1 MPYTESVNLQRQ
13 RIADMARSL
22 SGSKQRLGER
32 KAAERE
38 AGKQRISSALG
49 KFGEQVQERRL
60 VKAHGEQQ
68 RLTQEAQYA
77 PGSGY
82 TEWENI
88 REETRARLKAEY
100 GAAATDPDSPYYQQ
114 SGDVGATI
122 ALFEWFDKLPESQ
135 KQNYLRMIRTGTVT
149 TPTDDPNGLDGQ
161 SMIKAMFMDY
171 SAGLKIKGVEGDA
184 GDFRAW
190 VMAEI
195 QPMPGFNNVTDEQRK
210 SITDAL
216 DLWIPRLFEAEVVD
230 DDFGATKLP
239 SGGQSERETGLEQ
252 ELLQKIMAAQ
262 QKQISETGM
271 GEEMSRAGMAK
282 TAAIEKQWQPIID
295 EINEPKYIGLVRYN
309 EIMQMI
315 HNLKPKPLEDKAE
328 EEKLKRA
335 LWY

>member
-22 SGSKQRLGER
+22 AGSKQRLGESR
-32 KAAERE
+32 AARSE

-49 KFGEQVQERRL
+49 KFGEHMQERRL
-60 VKAHGEQQ
+60 VKASGEQQ

-77 PGSGY
+77 PGSSY
-82 TEWENI
+82 TEWENT

-122 ALFEWFDKLPESQ
+122 ALFEWFDERTEAE
-135 KQNYLRMIRTGTVT
+135 KQDYLRMIRTGTVT

-195 QPMPGFNNVTDEQRK
+195 QPMPGFNNVTDEQRQ

-216 DLWIPRLFEAEVVD
+216 DLWIPRLFETEAVD
-230 DDFGATKLP
+230 EAPVAARDAL
-239 SGGQSERETGLEQ
+239 GGQSERETGLEQ

-262 QKQISETGM
+262 QQQISTTGM

-295 EINEPKYIGLVRYN
+295 EINEPKYIGMIRFG
-309 EIMQMI
+309 EIMRMI
-315 HNLKPKPLEDKAE
+315 N
-328 EEKLKRA
+328 KLSPTPPAKQGITSWEQRMR
-335 LWY
+335 